1 MKKIVSTG
9 IVVTITRKRLVELR
23 ACAEGKDSGMALFE
37 SLRAMQGRRHSV
49 RIRLDLLAQL
59 WLATACPGHYRWLVE
74 NGLLPVLGM
83 ARANLARAYLTGAN
97 LTRADLAGAN
107 LTRADLA
114 GANLDGANLARAN
127 LTRANLDGANLT
139 RANLARANLTRAN
152 LDGAYLTGANLARAN
167 LTRAYLT
174 GANLDRAYLDGANL
188 TRADLAGANLDGA
201 NLAGANLAG
210 AYRPVVSWGCSDLPD
225 GWERDEGG
233 YLRRPVP
240 R

>member
-83 ARANLARAYLTGAN
+83 ARADLAGANLDGADLAGANLARANLARANLDGANLDRAYLTGAN
-97 LTRADLAGAN
+97 LTGAN
-107 LTRADLA
+107 LTRAD
-114 GANLDGANLARAN
+114 
-127 LTRANLDGANLT
+127 
-139 RANLARANLTRAN
+139 
-152 LDGAYLTGANLARAN
+152 
-167 LTRAYLT
+167 
-174 GANLDRAYLDGANL
+174 
-188 TRADLAGANLDGA
+188 
-201 NLAGANLAG
+201 LAGANLAG